1 MKVSGNIVD
10 VLNSTIYPGTILIN
24 DGRIVDIVR
33 DSRRYNTFI
42 VPGFIDAH
50 VHIESSMLVPSEFA
64 RLAVVHG
71 TIATVSDPHEIAN
84 VLGIEGV
91 RFMVE
96 NGKTVP
102 FNFFFGASPCVPA
115 TSFETSGA
123 SLDVPEI
130 DALLRRE
137 DIKYLSEMM
146 NFPGVINEDS
156 DVMEKVA
163 IAKRYGK
170 PIDGHAPGLR
180 GETLEKY
187 VRAGISTDHETF
199 QYEEGLEKLSLGMK
213 LIVREGSAAKNFD
226 VLSPLILKYS
236 DQCMLCSDDKHP
248 DDLITGHINELVK
261 RALRMEIDVMTVLK
275 CACVNPVIHYG
286 LDTGLLRSGDYADF
300 IEVDNLERFDILRT
314 YINGE
319 VVAEHGKTLLP
330 HLPAPLLNNFSA
342 TEKKVSDFFV
352 SRKGDTINA
361 IEVVNNQV
369 ITGRVAMTCRPSENN
384 VISDTERDLLKLA
397 VVNRYEN
404 RPPAIGFVKNF
415 GLKRGAIASSVA
427 HDSHNIVAV
436 GVTDED
442 ICNAVNLIIQ
452 HKGGLS
458 VVYDDVR
465 EILPLPVAG
474 LMSNEDGY
482 SIAQHYA
489 KLDHLAKQL
498 GSFLSAPFMTLS
510 FVALLVIPKLKL
522 SDRGLF
528 DGEQFQF
535 TGLFTDK

>member
-10 VLNSTIYPGTILIN
+10 VINLTIYPGTILIN
-24 DGRIVDIVR
+24 DGKIIDISK
-33 DSRRYNTFI
+33 DKKRYNTYI
-42 VPGFIDAH
+42 LPGLIDSH
-50 VHIESSMLVPSEFA
+50 VHIESSMLSPSEFA
-64 RLAVVHG
+64 RLAAVHG

-84 VLGIEGV
+84 VLGMEGI

-123 SLDVPEI
+123 SLNAPEI
-130 DALLRRE
+130 DALLGKE
-137 DIKYLSEMM
+137 EIKYLSEMM
-146 NFPGVINEDS
+146 NFPGVINES
-156 DVMEKVA
+156 PDVMEK
-163 IAKRYGK
+163 IALAKKYGK
-170 PIDGHAPGLR
+170 PVDGHAPGLR
-180 GETLEKY
+180 GDALKKY

-213 LIVREGSAAKNFD
+213 LIIREGSAAKNFD
-226 VLSPLILKYS
+226 ALSPLILKYP

-248 DDLITGHINELVK
+248 DDLVTGHINELVK
-261 RALRMEIDVMTVLK
+261 KCLRMGIDIMPVLK

-319 VVAEHGKTLLP
+319 IVAEHGKTLLP
-330 HLPAPLLNNFSA
+330 HLPVPLLNNFSA
-342 TEKKVSDFFV
+342 TEKGVSDF
-352 SRKGDTINA
+352 SIIAKGNTINV

-369 ITGRVAMTCRPSENN
+369 ITGRTSMTCGFSGSNA
-384 VISDTERDLLKLA
+384 ISDPERDLLKLV
-397 VVNRYEN
+397 VVNRYEDL
-404 RPPAIGFVKNF
+404 PPAIGFAKNF

-442 ICNAVNLIIQ
+442 ICNAINLIIK

-458 VVYDDVR
+458 VVYDDIR

-482 SIAQHYA
+482 SIAQRYA
-489 KLDHLAKQL
+489 RLDHLAKQL
-498 GSFLSAPFMTLS
+498 GSFLNAPFMALS
-510 FVALLVIPKLKL
+510 FMALLVIPKLKL
-522 SDRGLF
+522 SDKGLF
-528 DGEQFQF
+528 DGERFQF
-535 TGLFTDK
+535 TSLFADK